1 MGRRGDPAWQG
12 TGLGAAMQN
21 RISEHAKES
30 GLHGFVAEVLA
41 RNPKMIALAKRG
53 QGDIKL

>member
-1 MGRRGDPAWQG
+1 
-12 TGLGAAMQN
+12 MQN